1 MTSADRD
8 FLLKTSLTE
17 MVNSELADQLTGR
30 SDSRR
35 VLEGLSRAAF
45 SPSIP
50 IASALSI
57 AQQIE
62 NGQALSIYW
71 KRNTLR

>member
-17 MVNSELADQLTGR
+17 MVNSELADAPTTVA
-30 SDSRR
+30 SSK
-35 VLEGLSRAAF
+35 GLSRAAF

-57 AQQIE
+57 AHQIE
-62 NGQALSIYW
+62 NGQDPIYLLERGTHCAKW
-71 KRNTLR
+71 